1 MKDGLAVKTNDR
13 YADQEHVYQALG
25 KQVLDNAWEGY
36 HCCLFAYGQ
45 TGAGKSYSMVSQAV
59 KIVWLRQI

>member
-25 KQVLDNAWEGY
+25 K
-36 HCCLFAYGQ
+36 
-45 TGAGKSYSMVSQAV
+45 
-59 KIVWLRQI
+59 